1 MFKYWSNVSVI
12 LAKLLKLSHY
22 KCKHVFIS
30 SSLFQVSVTF
40 NVETEVMDPAFNLT
54 TSIIQE
60 TLRSIVVQLCAR

>member
-1 MFKYWSNVSVI
+1 MSVI
-12 LAKLLKLSHY
+12 IAKLHKLSNY

-30 SSLFQVSVTF
+30 SYVFQVSVTF

-54 TSIIQE
+54 TNIIQE